1 MLLLFNIIQKFTYE
15 GKFEGDILVV
25 GGLTVAKPQ
34 KLAVNNSFRK
44 LEKAEWVSQ
53 TRSPKQREAQI
64 QLCYSCHYPKNTEE
78 LDHLLEEL
86 KKDRESMVDITDFT
100 VEKKIFFGKEQK
112 LDQLFVID
120 NGSGLADQSNAFAR
134 FWAVSRKF
142 KYSFVYI
149 FHIIYPEK

>member
-25 GGLTVAKPQ
+25 GRLTVAKPQ

-86 KKDRESMVDITDFT
+86 KKDRDVTDFT
-100 VEKKIFFGKEQK
+100 VEKKIF
-112 LDQLFVID
+112 
-120 NGSGLADQSNAFAR
+120 LARNKNWINSLL
-134 FWAVSRKF
+134 
-142 KYSFVYI
+142 
-149 FHIIYPEK
+149 